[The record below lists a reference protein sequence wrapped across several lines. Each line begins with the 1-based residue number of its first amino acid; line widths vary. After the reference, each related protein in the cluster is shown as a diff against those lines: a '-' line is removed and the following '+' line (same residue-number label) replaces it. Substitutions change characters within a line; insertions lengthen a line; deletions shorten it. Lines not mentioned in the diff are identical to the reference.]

1 MSVNLVRE
9 KDNTH
14 NYYYLHLGKLL
25 SKKAILYDG
34 KGGLRWETGGRGEVN
49 TKEKGKEK
57 AYTERMNSYTV
68 LKTRLIY
75 YVGVRRTMCRNRVLL
90 FNKPYPLTFYAS
102 ITNLELN

>member
-34 KGGLRWETGGRGEVN
+34 KGGLRWETGGRGE
-49 TKEKGKEK
+49 G
-57 AYTERMNSYTV
+57 
-68 LKTRLIY
+68 
-75 YVGVRRTMCRNRVLL
+75 
-90 FNKPYPLTFYAS
+90 
-102 ITNLELN
+102 